1 MTPVRRWR
9 LAIRVMPRHDGPGV
23 IERNGADKGI
33 ALFIPTKTYV
43 VFTGSLLR
51 LGLEWMEAT
60 AAPSVWPE
68 ASMTR
73 W

>member
-23 IERNGADKGI
+23 IERNGAGKGS
-33 ALFIPTKTYV
+33 ALLIPTKTHV

-51 LGLEWMEAT
+51 LGLE
-60 AAPSVWPE
+60 
-68 ASMTR
+68 
-73 W
+73 